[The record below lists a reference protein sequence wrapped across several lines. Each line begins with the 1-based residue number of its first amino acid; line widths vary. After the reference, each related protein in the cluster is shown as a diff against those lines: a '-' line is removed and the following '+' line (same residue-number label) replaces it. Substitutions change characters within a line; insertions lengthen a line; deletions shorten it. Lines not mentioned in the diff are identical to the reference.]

1 MTMHVHD
8 LTVGVVPADA
18 PTVIAIHGITGNG
31 LNWSLLG
38 QVIADRFGPG
48 AVRLLAPD
56 LNGRGDSPVRPGP
69 LGLDV
74 HVHELANLVRSLPAP
89 PLVLGHSMGAAVAVL
104 FAAHYPDL
112 VSGLILVDGGLNFPV
127 PPGLGEKDIDKTLR
141 VVLGPAMKRLERSFE
156 SPQSYIEFVA
166 DHPAIGPLVHGPDA
180 EHIRRYLVHDVRP
193 SPTEPGRFVSSCVLA
208 AIRADGR
215 DVIFHPRLSP
225 AVRDVVTQGVPV
237 DFLWASRGLFDEKQG
252 LYDESRLA
260 ILKVPHDV
268 SVTLVPDTNHYS
280 IVLSR
285 QGLAPVVDAVARRLG
300 LGT

>member
-8 LTVGVVPADA
+8 LTVGLPAADA
-18 PTVIAIHGITGNG
+18 PTVIAVHGITGNG

-38 QVIADRFGPG
+38 DVFASRLGHG

-74 HVHELANLVRSLPAP
+74 HVHELAALARTLPSP

-104 FAAHYPDL
+104 FAAAYPELVSDL
-112 VSGLILVDGGLNFPV
+112 VLVDGGLNFPV
-127 PPGLGEKDIDKTLR
+127 PPGMGDEDIDKALR

-156 SPQSYIEFVA
+156 SPEAYIEFVA
-166 DHPAIGPLVHGPDA
+166 DHPAVGPLVHGPDA
-180 EHIRRYLVHDVRP
+180 EHILRYLHHDVRP
-193 SPTEPGRFVSSCVLA
+193 SPTEMGRFVSSCVLA

-215 DVIFHPRLSP
+215 DVMFHPRLSG
-225 AVRDVVTQGVPV
+225 AIRDVVSKGVPV
-237 DFLWASRGLFDEKQG
+237 DFLWAPRGLFDEKQG
-252 LYDESRLA
+252 LYDDNRLS
-260 ILKVPHDV
+260 ILKVPGEV
-268 SVTLVPDTNHYS
+268 AVTLVPDTNHYS

-285 QGLAPVVDAVARRLG
+285 PGLAPVIDTVLRRLR
-300 LGT
+300 L